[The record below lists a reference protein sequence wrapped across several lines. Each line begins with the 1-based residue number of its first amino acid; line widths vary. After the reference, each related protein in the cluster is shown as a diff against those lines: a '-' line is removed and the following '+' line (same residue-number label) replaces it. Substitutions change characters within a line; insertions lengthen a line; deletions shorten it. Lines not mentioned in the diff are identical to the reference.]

1 LTSPTAKPALNASPA
16 GKPTQDSVAA
26 HAAPT
31 TSRKCD
37 QGFSNALAHSP
48 SASVLAWLRS
58 NHRDCKPPHTVNR
71 SVQLS
76 GPLDAVCRMKK
87 SFTCCSAIYHCAS
100 WHRQRLLCGDIS
112 LLVHKHSTP
121 LR

>member
-1 LTSPTAKPALNASPA
+1 MQPQLLAGNVIKGSAMPWHIHPQLQSLHGYDLIIEIASLQPY
-16 GKPTQDSVAA
+16 
-26 HAAPT
+26 
-31 TSRKCD
+31 
-37 QGFSNALAHSP
+37 
-48 SASVLAWLRS
+48 
-58 NHRDCKPPHTVNR
+58 TVNR